1 MVLKTRKKPTARY
14 ANKTK
19 NKHYAPYKKT
29 MKGGSN
35 NSTSRKTSLLSRLK
49 TFITKKFTDSE
60 ICKDI
65 TDIFKLAYKLN
76 RHRLVEK
83 IIYNISGGQKYA
95 RLFGIKLTGVTK
107 GQQWF
112 KLYGKIDN
120 LVKCLNDY
128 FFNNANDF
136 TNKINAATLEIQ
148 TFLTSKDLDGVR
160 HEMRILLLLLL
171 FLTEKLDKIQMN
183 NVFFNNLKKSL
194 EHIENDTGQSKIK
207 RLTHTKLAILYFI
220 NQHELLDTVKQTEF
234 NNAVNASQTLQFA
247 SKQQTQS
254 IINLLL
260 GALERNQY
268 EKVKIELHRLKAE
281 QETLRYVLQ
290 LREDY
295 ALTLKEL
302 EKLRETN
309 TTSSIYNPLLNN

>member
-95 RLFGIKLTGVTK
+95 RIFGIKLTRVTK

-112 KLYGKIDN
+112 KYYGKIDN
-120 LVKCLNDY
+120 LVKCLNDH
-128 FFNNANDF
+128 FFNNENDF
-136 TNKINAATLEIQ
+136 TNIITAATSEIQ
-148 TFLTSKDLDGVR
+148 NFLTSKDLDGVR

-171 FLTEKLDKIQMN
+171 FLTEKLDKIQMTKF
-183 NVFFNNLKKSL
+183 FFNNLKKSL

-207 RLTHTKLAILYFI
+207 RFIHTKLAILHFI
-220 NQHELLDTVKQTEF
+220 NQHELLDPATQTEF
-234 NNAVNASQTLQFA
+234 NNAVKDDKALQFA
-247 SKQQTQS
+247 SKQKTQS

-268 EKVKIELHRLKAE
+268 EKEKIELNRLKAE
-281 QETLRYVLQ
+281 KETLIYVRN
-290 LREDY
+290 LREDH
-295 ALTLKEL
+295 ARTLREL
-302 EKLRETN
+302 KKLRENN
-309 TTSSIYNPLLNN
+309 TTSIGNPLSNN